1 MITTYVE
8 NYPGFERIAGPDLM
22 LAMRAQVERL
32 GAKVVDTTV
41 RTLSNELFR
50 ADQKWYVEDD
60 RGPDFCG
67 IYDAVILATGAS
79 AKWLGIPGEQELMG
93 KGVSGCATCDGF
105 FFRGKTV
112 AVIGGGD
119 TAMEEAT
126 HLAKLCSKVYLIHRR
141 EEFRASKAML
151 DRARNTPNIIFMTP
165 MVPFAI
171 MGEDRVQTLAI
182 HANIDKSSHG
192 ERKIQASIFTSR

>member
-1 MITTYVE
+1 
-8 NYPGFERIAGPDLM
+8 
-22 LAMRAQVERL
+22 
-32 GAKVVDTTV
+32 
-41 RTLSNELFR
+41 
-50 ADQKWYVEDD
+50 
-60 RGPDFCG
+60 
-67 IYDAVILATGAS
+67 
-79 AKWLGIPGEQELMG
+79 MG

-126 HLAKLCSKVYLIHRR
+126 HLVKLCSKVYLIHRR

-171 MGEDRVQTLAI
+171 MGEGRVQTLAI